1 MNRTYS
7 SGIAATTPDEQERR
21 NQIAEARRLS
31 QLPVEDGEKHTLR
44 GTETLRVPSKRDD
57 RKQDGLKG
65 HNALLSALKAAQ
77 TECEFIMAQT
87 GAIIVGQVAH
97 FDEETI
103 SVASRGGAPEVL
115 FKHALRSFRPLHAR
129 REA

>member
-1 MNRTYS
+1 MNRTY
-7 SGIAATTPDEQERR
+7 SGIAATTPDEQERQI
-21 NQIAEARRLS
+21 QIAEARRLS
-31 QLPVEDGEKHTLR
+31 QLPVEQGGEKR
-44 GTETLRVPSKRDD
+44 TETLRACSKRDD
-57 RKQDGLKG
+57 RRSDGLKG

-77 TECEFIMAQT
+77 SECEFTTTT
-87 GAIIVGQVAH
+87 GSIIVGRVAH

-103 SVASRGGAPEVL
+103 SVTNGDEPPEVL

>member
-1 MNRTYS
+1 MTRTYG
-7 SGIAATTPDEQERR
+7 GIAATPDEEERR
-21 NQIAEARRLS
+21 NQIMEARRLS
-31 QLPVEDGEKHTLR
+31 QLPVEGMGEKR
-44 GTETLRVPSKRDD
+44 TETLRMPSKRDD

-77 TECEFIMAQT
+77 TECEFVMAQT

-103 SVASRGGAPEVL
+103 SVANGGSAPEVL